1 MIERFHN
8 PVHRRR
14 TQVLAYALA
23 AIIPGNAEVLDVG
36 CGDGLIGEL
45 MKRLRPELV
54 IKGLDVLV
62 RNATHIPV
70 ARFDGRALPY
80 PDRSFDFV
88 MFVDTLHHTIDPNI
102 LLREAARAA
111 RVGIIIKDHT
121 RDGFLAGPTL
131 RFMDWFGN
139 ARHGVALPYNYWP
152 RSKWLD
158 AFNDLDLRLNV
169 WKEDL
174 GLYPWPANL
183 VFERSLH
190 FVARLDV

>member
-1 MIERFHN
+1 
-8 PVHRRR
+8 
-14 TQVLAYALA
+14 
-23 AIIPGNAEVLDVG
+23 
-36 CGDGLIGEL
+36 
-45 MKRLRPELV
+45 
-54 IKGLDVLV
+54 
-62 RNATHIPV
+62 
-70 ARFDGRALPY
+70 
-80 PDRSFDFV
+80 
-88 MFVDTLHHTIDPNI
+88 
-102 LLREAARAA
+102 
-111 RVGIIIKDHT
+111 
-121 RDGFLAGPTL
+121 
-131 RFMDWFGN
+131 MDWVGN